1 MFIRL
6 KQRNGDSFYI
16 NTDKI
21 ALVYENK
28 EFSDVGSN
36 VSING
41 VSVIHVKETPDEIIE
56 KIREAESWRNLYGH
70 T

>member
-6 KQRNGDSFYI
+6 KLNNGDSVYI

-41 VSVIHVKETPDEIIE
+41 ISEIYVKETPDEIIE
-56 KIREAESWRNLYGH
+56 KIREAETWRNLYGH

>member
-6 KQRNGDSFYI
+6 KLNNGDSVYI

-28 EFSDVGSN
+28 EFSNVGSN

-41 VSVIHVKETPDEIIE
+41 YSVIYVKETPDEIIE
-56 KIREAESWRNLYGH
+56 KIREAETWRILYGH